1 MAEEVT
7 TTDAAEAE
15 ADTSTTN
22 VDTTTGSDS
31 SEGAK
36 VDHSDRKTWESE
48 ARKHEA
54 RSKKT
59 FAELERVKAALA
71 KREEADKSEHEKA
84 IDAARKE
91 AADAA
96 RSEVEKERRH
106 DRLELAV
113 TRESV
118 KTFADSDDALIHLER
133 GIRSGDIDEADIFDS
148 EGKVQT
154 GALRKALED
163 LLGRKPHLAARVP
176 GPGEN
181 DAGKGSGSRALEDM
195 SVEEHFT
202 RKQGGR

>member
-7 TTDAAEAE
+7 TTDADEAE
-15 ADTSTTN
+15 ADTSTT
-22 VDTTTGSDS
+22 DTSTTETT
-31 SEGAK
+31 SEEPDWK
-36 VDHSDRKTWESE
+36 QHS
-48 ARKHEA
+48 RKHEREAKKA
-54 RSKKT
+54 RQ
-59 FAELERVKAALA
+59 ERDTLAARLQ
-71 KREEADKSEHEKA
+71 EQEDADKSEHQKA

-91 AADAA
+91 TADAV

-163 LLGRKPHLAARVP
+163 LLERKPHLAARVP

-181 DAGKGSGSRALEDM
+181 DAGKGSGSRNLDDM
-195 SVEEHFT
+195 SVEEHLKRVQKT
-202 RKQGGR
+202 AR